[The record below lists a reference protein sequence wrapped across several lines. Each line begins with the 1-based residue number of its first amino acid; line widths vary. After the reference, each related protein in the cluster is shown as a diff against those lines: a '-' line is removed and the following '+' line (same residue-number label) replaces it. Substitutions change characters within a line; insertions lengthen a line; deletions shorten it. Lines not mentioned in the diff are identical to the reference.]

1 MQRTLSAGKM
11 KSIVQN
17 KSFDKR
23 CVESVHRLNTPQEY
37 ISSWL
42 VGDDFHL
49 MKCYDDKSTFR
60 VPRSFNKHLD
70 VSFVLG
76 RVVSILS
83 KPSTPDRPVFCQP
96 LTAGCVSG
104 RIEGHFCFLCAFV
117 GCRRRSERRRLLP
130 HIHADKEDSQG
141 LLGIVEGKFT

>member
-60 VPRSFNKHLD
+60 VPRSFNKHLE

-76 RVVSILS
+76 RFVSILP
-83 KPSTPDRPVFCQP
+83 KPSAPDRPVFPQP
-96 LTAGCVSG
+96 LTAGRVSG
-104 RIEGHFCFLCAFV
+104 KVEGHFCFFLCASV
-117 GCRRRSERRRLLP
+117 GCSRRSERRRLLP
-130 HIHADKEDSQG
+130 LMPTRNIHKG
-141 LLGIVEGKFT
+141 Y